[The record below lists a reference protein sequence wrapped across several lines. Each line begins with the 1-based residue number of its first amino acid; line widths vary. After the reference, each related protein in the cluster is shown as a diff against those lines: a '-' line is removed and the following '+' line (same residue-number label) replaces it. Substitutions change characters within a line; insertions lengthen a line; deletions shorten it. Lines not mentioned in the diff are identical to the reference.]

1 VTDIDQNRFA
11 LIAVLTEAH
20 EKRPDEYP
28 DPQTLIAMSDGVL
41 RAYAVGLLALL
52 EAGPRGDSVASE
64 LHRDLRR
71 ILREASNPDPPN
83 GG

>member
-1 VTDIDQNRFA
+1 MTNIDQSRFA

-20 EKRPDEYP
+20 EARPDEYP
-28 DPQTLIAMSDGVL
+28 DPQTLIAMSDEVL